1 MKPSDLLD
9 RPIAFHRCLA
19 ELGGSVNAGLM
30 LSQALYWAKR
40 TKADNGWF
48 WKTAEEWQE
57 ETYLTRTEQATARK
71 QLKRLSCW
79 QEDLRGVPAKLY
91 YRIDFD
97 ELDKLLSQSKS
108 LGILQPSLQDSSKLD
123 NRNPENK
130 IAGNLKTFLLSETT
144 TETTSET
151 TTESVVESSTA
162 IIAKPHTQQTED
174 AVSIALTYFPTM
186 GIWQQELI
194 ANADINHLALWRQTM
209 QIWSDHK
216 WSKGNIHGMID
227 KYQRLE
233 TQNIRDKE
241 YHNGQNQQHRPIR
254 ESHNQRAAR
263 KTLALIAELTGQ
275 NSGDNNAYTKDSNL
289 ELPAPQ

>member
-186 GIWQQELI
+186 GIWQQDLI
-194 ANADINHLALWRQTM
+194 TNADINHLALW
-209 QIWSDHK
+209 HK
-216 WSKGNIHGMID
+216 ACEDWRDNRYSLRNITGLID
-227 KYQRLE
+227 SYYRLE
-233 TQNIRDKE
+233 KQHNRDKE
-241 YHNGQNQQHRPIR
+241 YNNAQNRPIR

>member
-79 QEDLRGVPAKLY
+79 QEELRGVPAKLY

-108 LGILQPSLQDSSKLD
+108 LGILQPSFQDSSKLD
-123 NRNPENK
+123 SRNPENK

-162 IIAKPHTQQTED
+162 ISANPHTPQVQD
-174 AVSIALTYFPTM
+174 AVSIAVRIFSTL
-186 GIWQQELI
+186 GIWQQDLI
-194 ANADINHLALWRQTM
+194 TNADINHLALW
-209 QIWSDHK
+209 HK
-216 WSKGNIHGMID
+216 ACEDWRDNRYSLRNITGLID
-227 KYQRLE
+227 SYYRLE
-233 TQNIRDKE
+233 KQHNRDKE
-241 YHNGQNQQHRPIR
+241 YNNAQNRPIR

-275 NSGDNNAYTKDSNL
+275 DGGDNHSYPKDSNIK
-289 ELPAPQ
+289 LPAAK